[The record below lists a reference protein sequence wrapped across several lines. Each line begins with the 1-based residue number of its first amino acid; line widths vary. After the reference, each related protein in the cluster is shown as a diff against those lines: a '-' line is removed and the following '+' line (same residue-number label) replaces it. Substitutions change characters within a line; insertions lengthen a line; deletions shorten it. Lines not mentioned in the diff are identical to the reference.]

1 VHPAPIYETLLYLG
15 VFAILWSMRK
25 RPHPAG
31 SLIFWYMVLAGAAR
45 FIVEFV
51 RINPRVFYGLS
62 EAQLIAFAMVVLG
75 AVALAVSAKRK
86 PTVSDRSEKS
96 SPIAAKDAIRA

>member
-1 VHPAPIYETLLYLG
+1 

-45 FIVEFV
+45 FLVEFV
-51 RINPRVFYGLS
+51 RINPRVFHGLS
-62 EAQLIAFAMVVLG
+62 EAQLIALAMMAVG
-75 AVALAVSAKRK
+75 AVALALSAKRK
-86 PTVSDRSEKS
+86 PTVTDRTEKS
-96 SPIAAKDAIRA
+96 PPITAKDAIRA

>member
-1 VHPAPIYETLLYLG
+1 

-25 RPHPAG
+25 REHPAG

-45 FIVEFV
+45 FLVEFV

-62 EAQLIAFAMVVLG
+62 EAQLIAFGMVVVG

-86 PTVSDRSEKS
+86 PTATMTDRSEKTAS
-96 SPIAAKDAIRA
+96 SITAKDAIRA

>member
-1 VHPAPIYETLLYLG
+1 
-15 VFAILWSMRK
+15 K
-25 RPHPAG
+25 REHPAG

-62 EAQLIAFAMVVLG
+62 EAQLIAFGMVVVG
-75 AVALAVSAKRK
+75 ALALAVSAKRK
-86 PTVSDRSEKS
+86 PSVTDSPEKS
-96 SPIAAKDAIRA
+96 APIARKDAIRA